1 MPHYTDESLTAP
13 THAVIEATKKKLREA
28 SLALVD
34 EFNRA
39 FPEGSELRFLP
50 GIGGP
55 AIKGTLAQPAF
66 LSAKGPTAT
75 VRIDVMDGVRSYENV
90 PIWRIL
96 DKPEILSSKSSS
108 NHTEEHPNYKLIPI
122 ANELP
127 ALSLE
132 ATSPKKKDVAVK
144 VTLDT
149 DSPLE
154 PTWKVYEY
162 KTGKELGFFGQFES
176 FVEGIQNNDWN
187 VRKGVTEFLV

>member
-55 AIKGTLAQPAF
+55 AMKGTLAQPAF

-75 VRIDVMDGVRSYENV
+75 VRIDCMVGIRSYENV

-96 DKPEILSSKSSS
+96 DKPEILSSKSDS
-108 NHTEEHPNYKLIPI
+108 KLIPI
-122 ANELP
+122 ANEPP

-132 ATSPKKKDVAVK
+132 KKDVAVK
-144 VTLDT
+144 VITV
-149 DSPLE
+149 S
-154 PTWKVYEY
+154 
-162 KTGKELGFFGQFES
+162 
-176 FVEGIQNNDWN
+176 
-187 VRKGVTEFLV
+187 

>member
-13 THAVIEATKKKLREA
+13 THAVIEATQKKLREA

-50 GIGGP
+50 GVGGP

-96 DKPEILSSKSSS
+96 DKPEILSSKRDSDVP
-108 NHTEEHPNYKLIPI
+108 PNYKLIPI

-127 ALSLE
+127 ALFLE
-132 ATSPKKKDVAVK
+132 ETLPQRKDVAVK

-162 KTGKELGFFGQFES
+162 ETGKELGFFGQFES

-187 VRKGVTEFLV
+187 VRKGVTEVLV